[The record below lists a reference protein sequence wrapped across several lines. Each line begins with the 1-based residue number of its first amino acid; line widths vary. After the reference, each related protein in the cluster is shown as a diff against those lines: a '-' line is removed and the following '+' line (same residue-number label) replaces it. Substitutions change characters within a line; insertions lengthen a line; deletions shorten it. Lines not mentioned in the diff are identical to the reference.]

1 MTAATRVRPFQSEA
15 EMAEPMMAAI
25 HRLHRR
31 GEVHAV
37 AREQRGALKVPDLVA
52 ATLGTDGLDEDSMRA
67 ALPLR
72 EPHIRVLR
80 AVHSRRPLR
89 VETVARRTSIRVDRL
104 EESVLPVLVGL
115 ALLESR
121 SDGLVRSTG
130 AWTPAARI
138 LTAVELKLRNWRRAL
153 HQAFR
158 MQRSVDYSWVVLDL
172 ARAEPARRSVGEFQ
186 ELGVGLA
193 TLDAETGEI
202 ALVCRAKAVTHTSPW
217 LRDFFAECV
226 LQDLAMSSQLLPQ
239 AKVSTG
245 NVLS

>member
-1 MTAATRVRPFQSEA
+1 MTTATRVRPFQSEA
-15 EMAEPMMAAI
+15 EMAEPMVAAI
-25 HRLHRR
+25 HHLHGR

-37 AREQRGALKVPDLVA
+37 TREQRGALKVPDLVA
-52 ATLGTDGLDEDSMRA
+52 ATLGVDGLDAGSTRTS
-67 ALPLR
+67 LPLR

-89 VETVARRTSIRVDRL
+89 LETVARRTSITVDRL
-104 EESVLPVLVGL
+104 EASVLPALVGL

-130 AWTPAARI
+130 SWTPAARI

-158 MQRSVDYSWVVLDL
+158 MQRSVDYSWVVLDS

-193 TLDAETGEI
+193 TLDAETREI
-202 ALVCRAKAVTHTSPW
+202 TVVARAKAVRHSSPW
-217 LRDFFAECV
+217 IRDFFAECV
-226 LQDLAMSSQLLPQ
+226 LQDILRSGQLLPQ
-239 AKVSTG
+239 AKVAAG
-245 NVLS
+245 DALL